1 MDGQSGGGYCGKSD
15 NGENWNVFETESFNT
30 GIAHGNGKYVKVRNR
45 NTANNPSYSDISYDG
60 VNWSNGGI
68 INDAMKVTDIAFG
81 NGKFVAVSDNGKIAS
96 STDGVN
102 WSTTGGYS
110 LYDVTYENEKFVA
123 VGSSGSIA
131 YSTDGVNWNLATKVT
146 GATLYGICPVQ

>member
-1 MDGQSGGGYCGKSD
+1 M
-15 NGENWNVFETESFNT
+15 
-30 GIAHGNGKYVKVRNR
+30 
-45 NTANNPSYSDISYDG
+45 
-60 VNWSNGGI
+60 
-68 INDAMKVTDIAFG
+68 
-81 NGKFVAVSDNGKIAS
+81 
-96 STDGVN
+96 N